1 MQDWFTQTAVGWMK
15 CHWKDWIGFVTVW
28 KVEVE
33 YAPLYKNYGL
43 GLTTW
48 SPLASGVLSGKYSK
62 GNIPEGSRFALEN
75 YKVGGWVYVFMHHW
89 RISWVV
95 KNCDFF
101 FVGWP
106 FSECDIEM
114 GRALWTVIT
123 KEVRDEI
130 SCINEMI
137 LLHWG

>member
-1 MQDWFTQTAVGWMK
+1 
-15 CHWKDWIGFVTVW
+15 
-28 KVEVE
+28 
-33 YAPLYKNYGL
+33 
-43 GLTTW
+43 
-48 SPLASGVLSGKYSK
+48 
-62 GNIPEGSRFALEN
+62 
-75 YKVGGWVYVFMHHW
+75 
-89 RISWVV
+89 V

-101 FVGWP
+101 FVWWL

-123 KEVRDEI
+123 EELGDEI